1 MIYETL
7 PTNSYAGN
15 SSCKTFDFDFYIE
28 NENQLKVYLI
38 DENKIKKELKYG
50 EDYSI
55 NEFKNKSGSHITFPI
70 ENSNHKILN
79 ENQRI
84 SLELN
89 LEISQEVQYNNSSLL
104 NLETLEYSLDY
115 LTRLIQILNRKISLC
130 LKVEEGLNATPEEL
144 LNSIKTSEKIC
155 FENKILTQ
163 EYKTEAQNNAQITQE
178 YKSQAASYLE
188 EITPEK
194 YLLNDFSNIKNEG
207 KKVSASFAMSSDK
220 YVVLDWGAS
229 GSTYTAPANGYIN
242 AQHGVSGTTGNFSL
256 QLNAN
261 EKMLDKKWAYLPST
275 TSSSV
280 LCTTI
285 PVKKGDTVSLI
296 YQYPSNSTITTKL
309 IRFFYAVGSESE
321 AQ

>member
-7 PTNSYAGN
+7 PTNSYCGN

-38 DENKIKKELKYG
+38 DENEIKKELKYK

-55 NEFKNKSGSHITFPI
+55 NEFKNKSGSYIIFPI
-70 ENSNHKILN
+70 ENSSYETLN

-130 LKVEEGLNATPEEL
+130 LKVEEGLKATPEEL
-144 LNSIKTSEKIC
+144 LNSIKESKNTCI
-155 FENKILTQ
+155 ENKTLAQKYTDEAKKSSQEAQEKLTQ
-163 EYKTEAQNNAQITQE
+163 IEKYT
-178 YKSQAASYLE
+178 E

-194 YLLNDFSNIKNEG
+194 YTLNDLTNLSTEGRTTGASLAMPSSNFI
-207 KKVSASFAMSSDK
+207 
-220 YVVLDWGAS
+220 VLEWGAS
-229 GSTYTAPANGYIN
+229 GSAYIAPANGYIN
-242 AQHGVSGTTGNFSL
+242 AQYAITGTTGNFSL
-256 QLNAN
+256 QLNIN
-261 EKMLDKKWAYLPST
+261 ERMFDKKWAYLPST
-275 TSSSV
+275 TSSSI

-296 YQYPSNSTITTKL
+296 YQYPQNTTITTTL
-309 IRFFYAVGSESE
+309 IRFFYAEGEV
-321 AQ
+321 